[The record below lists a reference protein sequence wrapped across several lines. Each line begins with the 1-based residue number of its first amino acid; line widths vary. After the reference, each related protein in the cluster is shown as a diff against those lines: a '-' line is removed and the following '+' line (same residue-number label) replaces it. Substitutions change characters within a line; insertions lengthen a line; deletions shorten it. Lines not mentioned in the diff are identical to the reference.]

1 MMASLMLFPP
11 ASIPQPTCRLA
22 VGLALSVLV
31 HLLLMA
37 GVRPMATAYAPPKPF
52 QVEIRQAE
60 SRPDTPFTVTGES
73 GYPASVAAMPQP
85 ADPGKTEM
93 SPPNTAAAPVAGLDL
108 KIILDD
114 YYTSREVDVRA
125 EPVNDVQL
133 VYPRLAY
140 QNRVRGKVM
149 LRILINERGGI
160 DQVSVLESEP
170 RGTFEE
176 AALTATWALQ
186 FSPAKK
192 HGRSVKSRKDIE
204 VILDPYESINVP

>member
-1 MMASLMLFPP
+1 MPFPTALP
-11 ASIPQPTCRLA
+11 PQPVRRLA
-22 VGLALSVLV
+22 VGLVLSLLA
-31 HLLLMA
+31 HLLLVT
-37 GVRPMATAYAPPKPF
+37 GLRPMAVAYAPPRPL
-52 QVEIRQAE
+52 QVELRLIE
-60 SRPDTPFTVTGES
+60 SRPDTLFAVAGEPVLPR
-73 GYPASVAAMPQP
+73 PAVVPRP
-85 ADPGKTEM
+85 ADTGQTAM
-93 SPPNTAAAPVAGLDL
+93 STPNTAPAPVAGPEL
-108 KIILDD
+108 KLIPDD

-140 QNRVRGKVM
+140 QNRVKGRVI

-204 VILDPYESINVP
+204 VTFDPYESIHVP